1 MYGSSEQSDI
11 YSHNMDSEDTDRK
24 KFTTKA
30 SINTLKRIN
39 HSDLMEKETKNININ
54 FSINNFSYLKETDSE
69 ARKYISPE
77 SFDLR
82 KKKSVKRIKTQG
94 NADNMNSIL
103 SPSKLGISK
112 SKATKREEKKTPTKS
127 HLKTSKTQKN
137 V

>member
-30 SINTLKRIN
+30 STNTLKRIN

-54 FSINNFSYLKETDSE
+54 FSINNFSYLKETDGE
-69 ARKYISPE
+69 GKKYLCPE

-82 KKKSVKRIKTQG
+82 KKKSVKRIKTQA

-112 SKATKREEKKTPTKS
+112 SK
-127 HLKTSKTQKN
+127 
-137 V
+137 